1 MSNKKIGIIV
11 GIVVAVVLIGFGAL
25 FFFRKRNNY
34 RLLKIYEFDGEGSV
48 TRDKKGSI
56 TPYTNMV
63 LESGDNI
70 KLNTGKMSLMADE
83 DKFIYLDEGTEIDLV
98 AKGNSKNSKTSI
110 ELKSGG
116 ITNDIRNKLSNDS
129 SYDINTP
136 NSTMSVR
143 GTMYY
148 VYYYIVDGVRYTRV
162 VVFEG
167 KVATK
172 LRYKDGTV
180 SDEEV
185 YVEKG
190 KEVLIYE
197 DGKTTDYVS
206 DPTDIDFST
215 IPPTVIEVVQ
225 DAKDDGRD
233 VALGLGNKVIVT
245 FMYNGSVFGTQVI
258 DKGDKATK
266 PTLSPAASGSWQWD
280 FDKEIEEDTTIEWK

>member
-1 MSNKKIGIIV
+1 MSNKKIGVIV

-167 KVATK
+167 KVAT
-172 LRYKDGTV
+172 G
-180 SDEEV
+180 
-185 YVEKG
+185 G
-190 KEVLIYE
+190 
-197 DGKTTDYVS
+197 
-206 DPTDIDFST
+206 
-215 IPPTVIEVVQ
+215 
-225 DAKDDGRD
+225 
-233 VALGLGNKVIVT
+233 
-245 FMYNGSVFGTQVI
+245 
-258 DKGDKATK
+258 
-266 PTLSPAASGSWQWD
+266 
-280 FDKEIEEDTTIEWK
+280 

>member
-1 MSNKKIGIIV
+1 MSNKKIGVIV

-34 RLLKIYEFDGEGSV
+34 RLLKIYEFDGDGSV

-167 KVATK
+167 KVATR

>member
-34 RLLKIYEFDGEGSV
+34 RLLKIYEFDGDGSV

-167 KVATK
+167 KVATR

>member
-1 MSNKKIGIIV
+1 
-11 GIVVAVVLIGFGAL
+11 
-25 FFFRKRNNY
+25 
-34 RLLKIYEFDGEGSV
+34 
-48 TRDKKGSI
+48 
-56 TPYTNMV
+56 
-63 LESGDNI
+63 
-70 KLNTGKMSLMADE
+70 MADE

-167 KVATK
+167 KVATR

>member
-1 MSNKKIGIIV
+1 MSTKKIGIIV
-11 GIVVAVVLIGFGAL
+11 GIIVAVVLIGFGAL

-34 RLLKIYEFDGEGSV
+34 RLLKIYEFDGDGSV

-70 KLNTGKMSLMADE
+70 KLNSGKMSLMADE

-167 KVATK
+167 KVATR

>member
-63 LESGDNI
+63 LESGDSI